1 MSNEP
6 VGYINLTGI
15 LIIPALFFI
24 FIGLCVLEFFLARK
38 DRKIYGLILPI
49 VLFGVALISA
59 LITTFFAIGGV
70 FDAVIT
76 ALLTGALFNI
86 PTVILL
92 IIFFIARASK
102 SSGKGNKEIE
112 KMNIMDLE

>member
-6 VGYINLTGI
+6 VGYVNLTGV
-15 LIIPALFFI
+15 LIIPFLILI

-38 DRKIYGLILPI
+38 DRTINGLILPI
-49 VLFGVALISA
+49 VSFGIALIITLFT
-59 LITTFFAIGGV
+59 LINMIGGV

-92 IIFFIARASK
+92 VIFLIARASK
-102 SSGKGNKEIE
+102 KAAPGTKKSRK
-112 KMNIMDLE
+112 